1 MNFIY
6 RKKKWACHRYFLLLL
21 PTNILRIMI
30 LIEFVISKF
39 LHILNKISNA
49 DDLGLIFY
57 GSIGLCSRMACSM
70 VAWYYVVC
78 VCALE
83 PHFFGTCRLSAPCG
97 SSRRFD
103 FRSVDPAGSFVR
115 SRDPLETMILES
127 HERCCCCQVLDARL
141 LRLLSNGGTTRGNC
155 TEATSFSRVDLDS
168 SHLWLRL

>member
-1 MNFIY
+1 MGLPSS
-6 RKKKWACHRYFLLLL
+6 LLTFA
-21 PTNILRIMI
+21 TNILRIMI

-39 LHILNKISNA
+39 IHILNNISNA
-49 DDLGLIFY
+49 DDLGLIVY

-78 VCALE
+78 VCFGAAFFWNVPSVRPMRLE
-83 PHFFGTCRLSAPCG
+83 SPFRLQ
-97 SSRRFD
+97 
-103 FRSVDPAGSFVR
+103 VR
-115 SRDPLETMILES
+115 SGWFLCSLEILYMILES

-141 LRLLSNGGTTRGNC
+141 LRLLSNGRTTRGNC